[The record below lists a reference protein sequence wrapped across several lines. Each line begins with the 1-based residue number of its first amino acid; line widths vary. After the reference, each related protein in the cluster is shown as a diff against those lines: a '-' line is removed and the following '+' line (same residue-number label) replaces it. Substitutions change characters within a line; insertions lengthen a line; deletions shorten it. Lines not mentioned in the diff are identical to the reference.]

1 MSSLNGKVIVVT
13 GGASGI
19 GLATVQRLLSLGA
32 FVAVADLPKTTPET
46 LESLQPSSEHFFYRS
61 ADVASRASCASFID
75 HVIQKFGRVDGLV
88 NNAGV
93 IPYEGEMASDEL
105 YDTVVGVNV
114 NGVWFMGTEVIKRI
128 SQAGRAGAIV
138 TTASDA
144 ALRGIQGSPV
154 YCMTK
159 HAVLGLTRAWSKD
172 WCGRGIRV
180 NAIAPGVTETP
191 AISKVRAAPGGYEMI
206 SGWLKDYPM
215 GRFADPSE
223 QAATICFLL
232 SDDASFISGQVIRVS
247 GGAGEG

>member
-1 MSSLNGKVIVVT
+1 MGKLPTMAERPPERANLALSTVNTSNVPYLTEAVFKKQASIRMSSLNGKVIVVT

-32 FVAVADLPKTTPET
+32 LVAVADLPKTTPET
-46 LESLQPSSEHFFYRS
+46 LENLQPSSEYFLYQS
-61 ADVASRASCASFID
+61 TDVTSRASCASFID

-128 SQAGRAGAIV
+128 SQAGHAGAIV

-180 NAIAPGVTETP
+180 NAIAPG
-191 AISKVRAAPGGYEMI
+191 KLAPF
-206 SGWLKDYPM
+206 P
-215 GRFADPSE
+215 
-223 QAATICFLL
+223 LL
-232 SDDASFISGQVIRVS
+232 ILS
-247 GGAGEG
+247 